1 MKYPVIGAALLSLA
15 TATASV
21 HAADA
26 AAPAIVG
33 NIALNSNYMFRAISQ
48 TNNIGEVSGGLDY
61 QHSSGVYIGTW
72 GSNISFASSLEM
84 DFYGGYRG
92 SITPDW
98 AYDVGYI
105 LYYYAKDNS
114 KPDLDYQEFYAST
127 SWKGAK
133 LGVNYSDDY
142 FAGTKKFFYVYGAY
156 VYNFTPEFAVSAQV
170 GYNKFDG
177 QTAMQ
182 NFLVTANNPGDNYTD
197 WKVGAAYTWSGLT
210 FSLTYVDSTLSKDDC
225 GGADICDRTVVAG
238 ISKSL

>member
-84 DFYGGYRG
+84 DFYGGSRG
-92 SITPDW
+92 SITPGEI
-98 AYDVGYI
+98 ARGSKSRAGFRLAGNVLSADVTT
-105 LYYYAKDNS
+105 KSEQNS
-114 KPDLDYQEFYAST
+114 RWRVNPDE
-127 SWKGAK
+127 
-133 LGVNYSDDY
+133 
-142 FAGTKKFFYVYGAY
+142 
-156 VYNFTPEFAVSAQV
+156 
-170 GYNKFDG
+170 
-177 QTAMQ
+177 
-182 NFLVTANNPGDNYTD
+182 
-197 WKVGAAYTWSGLT
+197 
-210 FSLTYVDSTLSKDDC
+210 LSKDVSGQPVLLDSLPHWT
-225 GGADICDRTVVAG
+225 GGT
-238 ISKSL
+238 STT

>member
-21 HAADA
+21 HAAEA

-142 FAGTKKFFYVYGAY
+142 FSGTKKFFYVYGAY